1 MTARARTLAILN
13 QLDGE
18 RKRTVLLFLR
28 EARLI
33 NGDHH
38 VRDGRMIYPRVVGL
52 RIADLTNARLHDIQ
66 LVSTDREETVFL
78 EGTVLKGAE
87 LRHAIPE
94 GADLRDANLRGA
106 DLGGSEETKEAADL
120 RGAGLT
126 RATLTDADLRGAR
139 YDAETT
145 WPEDFSPEPSGA
157 GAG

>member
-1 MTARARTLAILN
+1 LAILN

-87 LRHAIPE
+87 LRHAILE

-126 RATLTDADLRGAR
+126 RATLTDVDLRGAR

-145 WPEDFSPEPSGA
+145 WPEDFSPRLPGLVPVR
-157 GAG
+157 

>member
-1 MTARARTLAILN
+1 LAILN
-13 QLDGE
+13 QLDGK

-33 NGDHH
+33 NGEHD

-52 RIADLTNARLHDIQ
+52 RIADLTNARLQDIQ

-87 LRHAIPE
+87 LRHTILEGVGLRGAELRNAI
-94 GADLRDANLRGA
+94 LRGA
-106 DLGGSEETKEAADL
+106 DLGVSEETKEAADL

-145 WPEDFSPEPSGA
+145 WPEDFSPRPPGLVPVR
-157 GAG
+157 